1 MEIKMKQMRKNNI
14 TSIFASLFIMS
25 VFSVGI
31 MFQSCEEYPNEYEA
45 TGGVPTVEYIRV
57 SDPDKADS
65 LIVSASLDQTI
76 VLIGENLKSIKELWF
91 NDIKADL
98 NTSFMTSEALFV
110 TIPNQIPQDVTDKI
124 YMKAGNETVEYDFN
138 VVVPPPALRSM
149 LCEFVADGDEA
160 VIKGN
165 YLIDDPNVPLQ
176 VFFPG
181 NIEGEVVSVSD
192 DYDEVTVIV
201 PEGTG
206 VGPVTV
212 KSIYGS
218 SRSTFYFRDDR
229 NYILDW
235 DNLDAAGGWRSGVI
249 ANSDPAGING
259 NYVRFYGEMPGKAGD
274 LWDED
279 KFAFNLWNQSNGRS
293 DAPFYDGDLSEA
305 AIKFEV
311 NIPETWSAASLQ
323 MIFTPYSVSGSNE
336 YVANDDPTKTYLS
349 KDFPRGL
356 WMPWESS
363 GSYMTDGWTTVTIP
377 LSEFVYDKDGK
388 ASEATLTT
396 DYLGGL
402 TFFVYHGGVD
412 GTDCTVHMC
421 IDNIRIVPL

>member
-138 VVVPPPALRSM
+138 VVVPPPALQSM

>member
-1 MEIKMKQMRKNNI
+1 MRKYNI
-14 TSIFASLFIMS
+14 NSIFASLFIMS
-25 VFSVGI
+25 IFSAGI
-31 MFQSCEEYPNEYEA
+31 MFQSCEEYPNEYET

-76 VLIGENLKSIKELWF
+76 VLIGENLTSVKELWF
-91 NDIKADL
+91 NDVKADL
-98 NTSFMTSEALFV
+98 NTSFMSSKALFV

-124 YMKAGNETVEYDFN
+124 YMKAGSKTVEYDFN
-138 VVVPPPALRSM
+138 VVVPAPALQSM
-149 LCEFVADGDEA
+149 LCEFVAAGDEA

-181 NIEGEVVSVSD
+181 NIEGEVVGVSD
-192 DYDEVTVIV
+192 DYHEVSVIV

-218 SRSTFYFRDDR
+218 TRSSFYFRDDR

-279 KFAFNLWNQSNGRS
+279 KFAFNLWNQSNGRA
-293 DAPFYDGDLSEA
+293 DVPFYDGDLSEA

-311 NIPETWSAASLQ
+311 NIPEAWSASSLQ
-323 MIFTPYSVSGSNE
+323 MIFTPYSVTGSNE

-356 WMPWESS
+356 WMPWVSS
-363 GSYMTDGWTTVTIP
+363 GSYMTEGWTTVTVP
-377 LSEFVYDKDGK
+377 LSEFIYDKDGK
-388 ASEATLTT
+388 ASEATLTIEM
-396 DYLGGL
+396 LGGL